1 MPLLAILLEIAIVI
15 VLTFVVGCVLVWS
28 AAKKAAKETGMEG
41 SSSPKA
47 KKYYPE
53 GRCDFCGAEASMKVA
68 QPGQLTTE
76 FCDNCASP
84 NTTKED
90 LEGAS
95 Q

>member
-15 VLTFVVGCVLVWS
+15 VLTFVVGCVLIWS
-28 AAKKAAKETGMEG
+28 AARKAMKETGTEG

-84 NTTKED
+84 STPKED

-95 Q
+95 K